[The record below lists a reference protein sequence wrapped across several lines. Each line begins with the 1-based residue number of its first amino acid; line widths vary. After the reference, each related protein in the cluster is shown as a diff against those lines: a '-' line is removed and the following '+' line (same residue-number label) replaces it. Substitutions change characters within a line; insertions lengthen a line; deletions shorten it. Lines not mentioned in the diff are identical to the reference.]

1 MDKWGKKV
9 FEIDILGELPA
20 LNEIIAANKGHYGQY
35 AKMKRGNGGV
45 IKWRLKQKQIEPK
58 PIEEKVNV
66 KITWF
71 SASKRKDPDNVDA
84 GIKFILDAFVDY
96 GVLVNDTRKYIGD
109 IYHVHKVDK
118 DKPRCKVELFKFEEV
133 EDEKA

>member
-1 MDKWGKKV
+1 MEKWTTKL

-35 AKMKRGNGGV
+35 AKMKRANGGV
-45 IKWRLKQKQIEPK
+45 IKWRLKQKQK
-58 PIEEKVNV
+58 STTPIEDKVDV
-66 KITWF
+66 KITWW
-71 SASKRKDPDNVDA
+71 SKTKRKDPDNVDA
-84 GIKFILDAFVDY
+84 GIKFILDAFVEY

-118 DKPRCKVELFKFEEV
+118 DKPRCKVELFEFKEV
-133 EDEKA
+133 E